1 MAKLEYEIL
10 AQSGRARRGRLT
22 TRKGVVDTPTFMPV
36 GTVGSVKSLTPSE
49 VSDLGAG
56 IILGNTYHLLLRP
69 GADLVAEM
77 GGLHRFMGGWSGSIL
92 TDSGG
97 FQVFSLASRRKVT
110 EEGVSFRSHLDGA
123 LMELTPEKAMD
134 AQTLLGSDIMMA
146 LDECPP
152 PDADREYAEKALLR
166 DARWAKR
173 AKNAL
178 RPESG
183 ALFGIVQGGMHKDL
197 RAKSTE
203 LICELDL
210 PGHSLGGLSVGEPK
224 ETMLEVI
231 DATQPLMPRQKPLYL
246 MGVGAPEDLINC
258 VGLGIDMFDCV
269 LPTRMARTGTM
280 LTKDGRLNLRNARF
294 ARDKRPIEEDCG
306 CPACRNYSRAYLR
319 HLFAARELLAYRL
332 GTLHNLYFT
341 LNLMA
346 RIRKAI
352 ENDNYAAFAREAL
365 DRLSRGE
372 HRAAADDH

>member
-197 RAKSTE
+197 RAKSAE